1 MLLAWPTHATDLQS
15 RSIAESADHI
25 MRLTKEN
32 DALLAEKRQAGG
44 EAAAK
49 AIRALKSK
57 EVKP

>member
-1 MLLAWPTHATDLQS
+1 
-15 RSIAESADHI
+15 